1 MYVETS
7 LIGQFMYP
15 KHGPCQLWEE
25 VAKLIIENGGEIHK
39 EKMVVGIKSKKN
51 RLNAIKVLDESTGEL
66 KKIGGDYFF
75 SSMPVKDLINAFEE
89 KIPCDVSEVAQGLI
103 YRDFITVG
111 LLLNELKIKN
121 ETEISTINDLIPDN
135 WIYIQERDVKIGRLQ
150 IFNNWSPYLVKDD
163 SKVWIGIEYFC
174 N

>member
-1 MYVETS
+1 
-7 LIGQFMYP
+7 
-15 KHGPCQLWEE
+15 
-25 VAKLIIENGGEIHK
+25 
-39 EKMVVGIKSKKN
+39 MVVGIKSKKN